1 MRVLAVG
8 AHPDDIEILCAG
20 TLARYAADGAD
31 VVMCVATDG
40 AAGHMEISPDELADI
55 RERETRA
62 SAEVLGADLIWLGL
76 PDEWVFD
83 DPSTR
88 LLFVDAIRRA
98 RPDVILTHPPNDYHP
113 DHRAVSE
120 LVFNA
125 SFVAS
130 LPNIETE
137 HEAHTTVPPIRYM
150 DTLAGKGFHPTDF
163 VDISATFD
171 TKRRM
176 LACHASQIDWLRDHD
191 DIDIIEFMT
200 VVSKTRGLQAGVAY
214 AEGFRE
220 ADTWP
225 RTKPFRTLP

>member
-20 TLARYAADGAD
+20 TLARYARDGAD

-40 AAGHMEISPDELADI
+40 AAGHMEIPPDELADI

-62 SAEVLGADLIWLGL
+62 SASVIGAELIWLGL
-76 PDEWVFD
+76 PDELVFD
-83 DPSTR
+83 DEGTR

-98 RPDVILTHPPNDYHP
+98 RPDVILVHPPDDYHP
-113 DHRAVSE
+113 DHRAVSS

-130 LPNIETE
+130 LPNIPTE
-137 HEAHTTVPPIRYM
+137 HPAHATVPPIRYM
-150 DTLAGKGFHPTDF
+150 DTLAGKGFHPTEF
-163 VDISATFD
+163 VDISETFE

-176 LACHASQIDWLRDHD
+176 LECHASQLEWLRDHD
-191 DIDIIEFMT
+191 DIDIVDFMT
-200 VVSKTRGLQAGVAY
+200 VVSKTRGIQAGVAF

-220 ADTWP
+220 ADAWP
-225 RTKPFRTLP
+225 RTKPQRVLP